1 MNVFQMLKVLRDQR
15 GGQTLEWIA
24 VAAFVMAIGALVYGA
39 NGGVIGEALNTAAG
53 TITTNLATMSG
64 GAGGGS

>member
-39 NGGVIGEALNTAAG
+39 NGGTIGTRSS
-53 TITTNLATMSG
+53 TRSP
-64 GAGGGS
+64 